1 MAGAVGCPAVFAR
14 VPRFN
19 RLPCATYRLLP
30 MPATSA
36 RGQQAE
42 GGPGAFGRPR
52 HSAKGRPA
60 RQVLRFGSVDDA
72 GKRRRA
78 TDAKQAAKQAVGRG
92 RRARHVAAAGA
103 RRRGSTQLVNF
114 GMGQA
119 AHVMSK
125 TPSIA
130 AASHNAGLHGVPPQA
145 GRSRRRGKVCR
156 HARCWQHGPLSTCR
170 IHNTC
175 ASHQMRSWGW
185 CECSERGVL
194 LVRHQR
200 GAPPAPPAPLA
211 LPPRPY
217 VLPRPSDALFRS

>member
-1 MAGAVGCPAVFAR
+1 
-14 VPRFN
+14 
-19 RLPCATYRLLP
+19 